1 MANIGRTIKKTLGL
15 MLATATL
22 LSITACGANFGSQVK
37 LNVLAP
43 EKLVKKGGWI
53 QTMEDAFRK
62 EHPEVSFIN
71 TPIKQFDKPY
81 QPATNKDKYPKV
93 SADVFLFQSDRTG
106 DLVKSK
112 ILGELSEKSE
122 EQIKKQNPLPLL
134 NSVLEVNKYYGV
146 PYTSDAWFMYYDKS
160 KLSKDDVKSLNTI
173 LEKQK
178 VAINLRNNTLLS
190 SFYFDSCITFLHS
203 NPGMNNTNGASFNEN
218 CTSITK
224 FLKVLSNQP
233 NFINAVED
241 TGINALKD
249 GSAAAYFSGIWDAEE
264 VKKILGKNFAAAPLP
279 KVRTD
284 MINDSEEYVG
294 EPVEYQ
300 MKQNVYSQAIGY
312 NADSEHRDLAE
323 KFAVFLGS
331 TQSQKKAYELQKI
344 VPSDKS
350 LKSFVAKDPATSA
363 QMQTVEKASIT
374 QPLSDNELYTISYTF
389 YHLGDSLYRK
399 STDESIYEMTE
410 NIQDNMNNQLL
421 KQSKRNSDDQ

>member
-1 MANIGRTIKKTLGL
+1 MVTMKK
-15 MLATATL
+15 A
-22 LSITACGANFGSQVK
+22 ITACLATVMLLGCSSCGSSSMNFGKKIS
-37 LNVLAP
+37 LNIQAP
-43 EKLVKKGGWI
+43 EKLLKKGGWI
-53 QTMEDAFRK
+53 QTMEDAFSQ
-62 EHPEVSFIN
+62 ENPGVSFKN
-71 TPIKQFDKPY
+71 TPIKQFNDPNSSSG
-81 QPATNKDKYPKV
+81 NKRSSKIT
-93 SADVFLFQSDRTG
+93 ADVFLFQSDRTG

-374 QPLSDNELYTISYTF
+374 QPLSDNELYSISYDF
-389 YHLGDSLYRK
+389 HHLGESLYRK

-421 KQSKRNSDDQ
+421 KQSKRNSNDQ